1 MTPQQIVIDA
11 LLTLAAL
18 VALGSVVGLVAA
30 RDDLDRLHFL
40 APASVASPVLVAAA
54 VVAREAFDGR
64 AVKALLVAGL
74 FLVLNR
80 DPLSQAVVFAFFG
93 GSLVVVFIVLQAPDV
108 SLSAIVVGAMAYPL
122 MTVLTLAKARGRS
135 R

>member
-64 AVKALLVAGL
+64 AVKALLVAGF
-74 FLVLNR
+74 FLVLN
-80 DPLSQAVVFAFFG
+80 PILSQATARAQRVREHG
-93 GSLVVVFIVLQAPDV
+93 DWR
-108 SLSAIVVGAMAYPL
+108 
-122 MTVLTLAKARGRS
+122 LTPEEER
-135 R
+135 